1 MIAAR
6 DPRHLRCINCGGMT
20 TAICCGQIWV
30 SMAAHTCASSKAKGT
45 SVSETALDA
54 IIPAGGK
61 RPAKGQASRV
71 DDMTARIL
79 ANPKYQE
86 LRRKRNTFGW
96 TLTLAMMVVYYG
108 YIALIAWNKPFL
120 SQPIGTG
127 VTTLGVPIGMGVIIF
142 TVLITGY
149 YVRRANSEFD
159 SLTRAILEEQ
169 VK

>member
-1 MIAAR
+1 
-6 DPRHLRCINCGGMT
+6 
-20 TAICCGQIWV
+20 
-30 SMAAHTCASSKAKGT
+30 
-45 SVSETALDA
+45 LDA
-54 IIPAGGK
+54 IIPGGGK
-61 RPAKGQASRV
+61 RPARGQAPRA
-71 DDMTARIL
+71 DDVTARIR

-120 SQPIGTG
+120 SQPIGAG

-142 TVLITGY
+142 TVLITGF
-149 YVRRANSEFD
+149 YVRRANSEYD
-159 SLTRAILEEQ
+159 ALTRAILEEE